1 MRTSNFTLVGKKGL
15 KLKVRKFFGVS
26 PTFVEVTGKKL
37 GGGGGGGLAS
47 PILNKVKNT
56 LNAFDDFKRQNSV

>member
-1 MRTSNFTLVGKKGL
+1 MWKKGS
-15 KLKVRKFFGVS
+15 KLKVRNFFGVS

-37 GGGGGGGLAS
+37 VVVGGAGGCLAS

-56 LNAFDDFKRQNSV
+56 LSAFDDFKKQKSV